1 MKAKKIVA
9 IVLAIVMVLALGTS
23 ALAATGDMSNP
34 VTAAGLTLHFG
45 DPKYP
50 PTDPECNMYF
60 KETASNT
67 YDAIYSTN
75 GTTASTSFYPSI
87 LAFYVIPG
95 EVDGERVPVNSI
107 TGTDIDF
114 VTYDQE
120 TGAETISTTVE
131 VNDDDFYTIKP
142 KSSNSKIV
150 INGTVTVN
158 FSAPMS
164 STAAPGSIAKA
175 VCGYL
180 PVGQFARYNSFGWG
194 TIFTDNTNVYDSTKQ
209 AKFVSSTGTGTSY
222 VSTGVSLGM
231 AGGYVQFD
239 MGTET
244 VNGKVVD
251 RQITNDPTN
260 PYGIDF
266 VVYGN
271 AFVGNPEAGIVK
283 VSQDGVKWYTLAGSR
298 HYMTGTKW
306 SQNISYIKITTA
318 DTTISGKTFSAAGI
332 YCSTDFDAPSSDNA
346 DAVNA
351 AIGEATWTGIPQL
364 TGNTYPKTYST
375 ATPAAAAWWPE
386 WEKDS
391 GNHDENYGQVWK
403 INGDT
408 DLSDVSWLRSG
419 SAEVIT
425 YKNVT
430 TVEDDTVVLNKTLS
444 AAPSQ
449 AQMTDVYQWGYA
461 DVRPNAPTG
470 GTAAYGQAVNPY
482 AVTASSTTE
491 ASGDGFD
498 LSWAVDDN
506 GVPVKLEGVRYI
518 RVYSGVLFSAGIFGE
533 TSTEVCGMY
542 VTSNKISGGAG
553 TTAVPTILLGEGEI
567 SLEMATSKGNN
578 VFYIPAET
586 FEGGFTDGVPVTVTA
601 ASSTAKVFIN
611 GEATGTYTIQDAARG
626 VQILVQDGNNAPFIL
641 VIK

>member
-9 IVLAIVMVLALGTS
+9 IMLALVMVLALGTT

-34 VTAAGLTLHFG
+34 VTAADLNLYFG
-45 DPKYP
+45 DPDYP
-50 PTDPECNMYF
+50 ATAPECYMYF
-60 KETASNT
+60 KETGTNT

-87 LAFYVIPG
+87 LAFYVIPVKG
-95 EVDGERVPVNSI
+95 ANGQPVTTVTSI
-107 TGTDIDF
+107 TGTDMDF
-114 VTYDQE
+114 VTYDEE
-120 TGAETISTTVE
+120 TGAETVSTTVT
-131 VNDDDFYTIKP
+131 VNEKGFYTIKP
-142 KSSNSKIV
+142 KSSSSKIV

-222 VSTGVSLGM
+222 VDIGVSLGM

-239 MGTET
+239 MGTDE
-244 VNGKVVD
+244 NGAD
-251 RQITNDPTN
+251 RLITNN
-260 PYGIDF
+260 PNNKYGIDF
-266 VVYGN
+266 IVYGN

-283 VSQDGVKWYTLAGSR
+283 VSQDGIKWYTLAGSR

-306 SQNISYIKITTA
+306 NQNISYIKITTA

-430 TVEDDTVVLNKTLS
+430 TVEDDMVVLNRTLS

-461 DVRPNAPTG
+461 DVRPNAPRG
-470 GTAAYGQAVNPY
+470 ADAVYGQAVNPY
-482 AVTASSTTE
+482 AVAASSTTE

-498 LSWAVDDN
+498 LSWAVDDD
-506 GVPVKLEGVRYI
+506 GRPVSLEGVRYI
-518 RVYSGVLFSAGIFGE
+518 RVYSGVLFSAGVFGE
-533 TSTEVCGMY
+533 TSTEVCGLY
-542 VTSNKISGGAG
+542 VANG
-553 TTAVPTILLGEGEI
+553 TG
-567 SLEMATSKGNN
+567 
-578 VFYIPAET
+578 
-586 FEGGFTDGVPVTVTA
+586 
-601 ASSTAKVFIN
+601 SSTITNDLAIMDSNEREVATANMGYKEVDAGSYALASGADVVMVNGVAVTEAAGSNDGYSFDIAAGDFIQIITQ
-611 GEATGTYTIQDAARG
+611 TGTEAAYITVLKG
-626 VQILVQDGNNAPFIL
+626 
-641 VIK
+641 K